1 MHTLPGRVSEKPVV
15 IEDDVWIG
23 CRSIILKGVRIGRGA
38 VIAAGSVVT
47 KDIPAGAIAG
57 GVPARVLSTVKEAA
71 DRG

>member
-1 MHTLPGRVSEKPVV
+1 
-15 IEDDVWIG
+15 
-23 CRSIILKGVRIGRGA
+23 
-38 VIAAGSVVT
+38 VVT